1 MGTCSGQ
8 IAHYFQVITLFHVHL
23 SLKHDVAANKHLYLI
38 INLSSV
44 VHRKNQATMH
54 IKPPY
59 FVKKMLREFGNFYG
73 SKSHEHPVT

>member
-23 SLKHDVAANKHLYLI
+23 SLKHDVAANKHLSYLI

-44 VHRKNQATMH
+44 AHRKNQATIPM
-54 IKPPY
+54 
-59 FVKKMLREFGNFYG
+59 
-73 SKSHEHPVT
+73 